1 MNSENDAELL
11 FLSLQFLYVMQ
22 VQNKLSLIAALHS
35 RNQFCT

>member
-22 VQNKLSLIAALHS
+22 VQSKLWFN
-35 RNQFCT
+35 RRVTF